1 MIWIRLT
8 VVSLSCSLFLLAC
21 SSPKTQKLIDDAKS
35 AASDAADQ
43 AKQKAADAAAQA
55 TQAATDSIK
64 NAAKSAATSALSS
77 ALHPS
82 TKYALEL
89 TDWKLTR
96 LGDSAVSVGP
106 HQSEPNVILDPNSH
120 RFAGSGGCNRM
131 MGTYHLDGQSLRL
144 GPVAMT
150 MMACPSGMD
159 QEHSFAQALEL
170 VRTWKIE
177 GNELELYGSDSKPI
191 ARFEASDEQK

>member
-1 MIWIRLT
+1 MAWIRLT
-8 VVSLSCSLFLLAC
+8 AVSLFCGLFLFAC

-43 AKQKAADAAAQA
+43 AKQKAQDAAAQA
-55 TQAATDSIK
+55 AQAATDGIK
-64 NAAKSAATSALSS
+64 NAATSALSS

-96 LGDSAVSVGP
+96 LGDSVVRVGP
-106 HQSEPNVILDPNSH
+106 HQSEPNMILDPNSH

-170 VRTWKIE
+170 VRTWKID
-177 GNELELYGSDSKPI
+177 GNELEFYGSDSKPI
-191 ARFEASDEQK
+191 ARFEASEEK